1 MLNATHTGRF
11 HNKQPETITWIQEK
25 QVKTQRRDTDPTWNY
40 MTSCTIIVFIIIILL
55 IIELEPMFECFHDWQ
70 LGKNLGWKRLSGNLW
85 STDLGREIIS
95 VPFCSES
102 KNEHFAV
109 VHTHQSSTL
118 WTAASESHQFSQHV
132 TSESLSQKTS
142 LYHQRCRCAAAY
154 FPSRRRGNL
163 QLKARWW
170 FVVLQTELLSWL
182 LRISIESPG
191 RDKTSFC
198 WEIKDALCNLVN
210 TGTNTQTLRS
220 LPLQE

>member
-1 MLNATHTGRF
+1 
-11 HNKQPETITWIQEK
+11 
-25 QVKTQRRDTDPTWNY
+25 

-55 IIELEPMFECFHDWQ
+55 IIELDPMFECFHDWQ

-95 VPFCSES
+95 VPLCSES

-109 VHTHQSSTL
+109 VHTHQSSNFEQL
-118 WTAASESHQFSQHV
+118 LQSHISSVNAS
-132 TSESLSQKTS
+132 TLSQKTS
-142 LYHQRCRCAAAY
+142 LYHQKCRCAAAY
-154 FPSRRRGNL
+154 FLSRSRGNL

-220 LPLQE
+220 LPSQE